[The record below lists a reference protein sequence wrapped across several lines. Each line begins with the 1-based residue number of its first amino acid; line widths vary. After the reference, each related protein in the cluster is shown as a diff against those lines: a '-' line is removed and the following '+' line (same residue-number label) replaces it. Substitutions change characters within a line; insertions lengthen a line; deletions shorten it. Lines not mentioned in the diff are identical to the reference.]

1 MKKALKVIALML
13 SLVFVLGAVVVPASA
28 ADEEEPVPE
37 VSAIE
42 KGFFNFTDVL
52 VNGLVSGIASII
64 PKPQHWVN
72 EADYISENVLA
83 GTEKFLDAPA
93 EGAKWSLGY
102 AQNSIIEGQQ
112 VIGKNHFVSG
122 GISIT
127 AKYPTKIIDDSKVR
141 VIAMNDGSGRGTVV
155 FAVLDAYGLA
165 NRDVREIRARIAEYA
180 KKNNIVSVNVAVLHQ
195 HSAVDT
201 FGMNGDIV
209 QAVFLN
215 PLKNFINGIAG
226 KELLK
231 LHNGKN
237 EQFQN
242 NLFDVTVDTIE
253 TAVAQ
258 METGKL
264 YYGEV
269 DVEEYVRDKRPP
281 YALENTLNRFRFD
294 PDDENSEE
302 TWFSTSEIHCVGNGV
317 QGTEITADYPYYME
331 EYVNETAGANFMLL
345 LGAELATS
353 QDHDPFNS
361 VEYPAGVEGYMI
373 LGEKLGEKLASIT
386 EENERE
392 VAPLLNIAHKEI
404 RLEIENQIMHLAAKA
419 GLFENLAI
427 MTADGLRLVS
437 EIGYMEM
444 GTDIAVAL
452 IPGELE
458 ASIAFGNGLSKDEA
472 WRGEDWKYDS
482 MQKIV
487 GEDRELLVFG
497 LCNDQMGYIVPTND
511 YMPMLWEDSKS
522 IEFVSLGSQTAITI
536 IEEFIS
542 LVKSK

>member
-1 MKKALKVIALML
+1 MKKKTTKILALLL
-13 SLVFVLGAVVVPASA
+13 SLVCLFSVFAVPAA
-28 ADEEEPVPE
+28 AEDEVEE

-64 PKPQHWVN
+64 PKPQSWIN
-72 EADYISENVLA
+72 EADYKSENVPA

-93 EGAKWSLGY
+93 ENAQWSLGY
-102 AQNSIIEGQQ
+102 AQNSIIEGQH

-122 GISIT
+122 GIAISP
-127 AKYPTKIIDDSKVR
+127 KYPTQIIDDSKVR

-165 NRDVREIRARIAEYA
+165 NNDVREIRARIADFA

-209 QAVFLN
+209 EAVFLN
-215 PLKNFINGIAG
+215 PLRNFINGIAG
-226 KELLK
+226 KTIFE

-237 EQFQN
+237 DDFQN
-242 NLFDVTVDTIE
+242 NLFNVTVDTIE

-281 YALENTLNRFRFD
+281 YALENTLNRFRFV
-294 PDDENSEE
+294 PDAADSKE

-317 QGTEITADYPYYME
+317 QGTQITADYPYYME
-331 EYVNETAGANFMLL
+331 EYVNDNADANFMLL
-345 LGAELATS
+345 MGAELATS
-353 QDHDPFNS
+353 QNHDPFNS
-361 VEYPAGVEGYMI
+361 ETYPEGVEGYMI

-386 EENERE
+386 EERE
-392 VAPLLNIAHKEI
+392 IAPLLNIAHKEI
-404 RLEIENQIMHLAAKA
+404 KLEIENQIMHLAAKA
-419 GLFENLAI
+419 GLFENQALI
-427 MTADGLRLVS
+427 TADGVKVVS
-437 EIGYMEM
+437 EIGYMEI
-444 GTDIAVAL
+444 GTDLAVAL
-452 IPGELE
+452 VPGELE
-458 ASIAFGNGLSKDEA
+458 ASIAFGGGLGKDDA

-482 MQKIV
+482 IQTLA
-487 GEDRELLVFG
+487 GERELLVFG
-497 LCNDQMGYIVPTND
+497 LCNDQIGYIVPTND

-522 IEFVSLGSQTAITI
+522 IEFVSLGSQTAITYMDALTELI
-536 IEEFIS
+536 
-542 LVKSK
+542 KSK

>member
-1 MKKALKVIALML
+1 MKKKSTKILALLL
-13 SLVFVLGAVVVPASA
+13 SLVCLFSVFAVPAA
-28 ADEEEPVPE
+28 AEDEIEE

-42 KGFFNFTDVL
+42 KGFFDFTDVL

-64 PKPQHWVN
+64 PKPQSWIN
-72 EADYISENVLA
+72 EADYKSENVPV

-93 EGAKWSLGY
+93 ENAQWSLGY
-102 AQNSIIEGQQ
+102 AQNSIIEGQH

-122 GISIT
+122 GIAISP
-127 AKYPTKIIDDSKVR
+127 KYPTEIIDDSKVR

-165 NRDVREIRARIAEYA
+165 NNDVREIRARIADFA

-209 QAVFLN
+209 EAVFLN
-215 PLKNFINGIAG
+215 PLRNFINGIAG
-226 KELLK
+226 KTIFE

-237 EQFQN
+237 DEFQN
-242 NLFDVTVDTIE
+242 NLFNVTVDTIE

-281 YALENTLNRFRFD
+281 YALENTLNRFRFV
-294 PDDENSEE
+294 PDDAQSKE

-317 QGTEITADYPYYME
+317 QGTQITADYPYYME
-331 EYVNETAGANFMLL
+331 EYVNDNANANFMLL

-353 QDHDPFNS
+353 QNHASFNG
-361 VEYPAGVEGYMI
+361 EAYPEGVEGYMV

-386 EENERE
+386 EERE
-392 VAPLLNIAHKEI
+392 IAPLLNITHKEI
-404 RLEIENQIMHLAAKA
+404 KLEIENQIMYLAAKA
-419 GLFENLAI
+419 GLFENQAVI
-427 MTADGLRLVS
+427 TADGVKVVS
-437 EIGYMEM
+437 EIGYMEI
-444 GTDIAVAL
+444 GTDLAVAL
-452 IPGELE
+452 VPGELE
-458 ASIAFGNGLSKDEA
+458 ASIAFGGGLGKDEA

-482 MQKIV
+482 IQTLV
-487 GEDRELLVFG
+487 GDRELLVFG
-497 LCNDQMGYIVPTND
+497 LCNDQIGYIVPTND

-522 IEFVSLGSQTAITI
+522 IEFVSLGSQTAITYMDELTALI
-536 IEEFIS
+536 
-542 LVKSK
+542 KSK

>member
-1 MKKALKVIALML
+1 MKKKSTKILALLL
-13 SLVFVLGAVVVPASA
+13 SLVCLFSVFAVPAA
-28 ADEEEPVPE
+28 AEDEVAE

-64 PKPQHWVN
+64 PKPQSWIN
-72 EADYISENVLA
+72 EADYVSENVPV

-93 EGAKWSLGY
+93 ANAQWSLGY
-102 AQNSIIEGQQ
+102 AQNSIIEGQH

-122 GISIT
+122 GIAISP
-127 AKYPTKIIDDSKVR
+127 KYPTQIIDDSKVR

-165 NRDVREIRARIAEYA
+165 NNDVREIRARIADFA
-180 KKNNIVSVNVAVLHQ
+180 KANNIVSVNVAVLHQ

-209 QAVFLN
+209 EAVFLN
-215 PLKNFINGIAG
+215 PLRNFINGIAG
-226 KELLK
+226 KTIFE

-237 EQFQN
+237 DDFQN
-242 NLFDVTVDTIE
+242 NLFNVTVDTIE

-281 YALENTLNRFRFD
+281 YALENTLNRFRFV
-294 PDDENSEE
+294 PDDAESKE

-317 QGTEITADYPYYME
+317 QGTQITADYPYYME
-331 EYVNETAGANFMLL
+331 EYVNDNADANFMLL

-353 QDHDPFNS
+353 QNHDPFNS
-361 VEYPAGVEGYMI
+361 ETYPEGVEGYMI

-386 EENERE
+386 EERE
-392 VAPLLNIAHKEI
+392 IAPLLNITHKEI
-404 RLEIENQIMHLAAKA
+404 KLEIENQIMHLAAKA
-419 GLFENLAI
+419 GLFENQAI
-427 MTADGLRLVS
+427 ITADGVKVVS
-437 EIGYMEM
+437 EIGYMEI
-444 GTDIAVAL
+444 GTDLAVAL
-452 IPGELE
+452 VPGELE
-458 ASIAFGNGLSKDEA
+458 ASIAFGGGLGKDDA

-482 MQKIV
+482 IQTLA
-487 GEDRELLVFG
+487 GDRELLVFG
-497 LCNDQMGYIVPTND
+497 LCNDQIGYIVPTND

-522 IEFVSLGSQTAITI
+522 IEFVSLGSQTAITYMDELTALI
-536 IEEFIS
+536 
-542 LVKSK
+542 KSK

>member
-1 MKKALKVIALML
+1 MKKKSTKILALLL
-13 SLVFVLGAVVVPASA
+13 SLVCLFSMFAVPAA
-28 ADEEEPVPE
+28 AEDEVEE

-64 PKPQHWVN
+64 PKPQSWIN
-72 EADYISENVLA
+72 EADYKSENVPV

-93 EGAKWSLGY
+93 ANAQWSLGY
-102 AQNSIIEGQQ
+102 AQNSIIEGQH

-122 GISIT
+122 GIAISP
-127 AKYPTKIIDDSKVR
+127 KYPTKIVDDSKVR

-165 NRDVREIRARIAEYA
+165 NNDVREIRARIADYA
-180 KKNNIVSVNVAVLHQ
+180 KEKNIVSVNVAVLHQ

-201 FGMNGDIV
+201 FGMNGNIV
-209 QAVFLN
+209 EAVFLN
-215 PLKNFINGIAG
+215 PLKNFINGVAG
-226 KELLK
+226 KTIFE

-237 EQFQN
+237 DGFQN

-269 DVEEYVRDKRPP
+269 DVEEFVRDKRPP
-281 YALENTLNRFRFD
+281 YALENTLNRFRFV
-294 PDDENSEE
+294 PDDANSKE

-317 QGTEITADYPYYME
+317 QGTDITADYPYYME
-331 EYVNETAGANFMLL
+331 EYVNDNADANFMLL

-353 QDHDPFNS
+353 QNHDPFNG
-361 VEYPAGVEGYMI
+361 ETYPEGVEGYMI

-386 EENERE
+386 EERE
-392 VAPLLNIAHKEI
+392 IAPLLNITHKEI
-404 RLEIENQIMHLAAKA
+404 KLEIENQIMHLAAKA
-419 GLFENLAI
+419 GLFENQAVI
-427 MTADGLRLVS
+427 TADGVKVVS
-437 EIGYMEM
+437 EIGYMEI
-444 GTDIAVAL
+444 GTDLAVAL
-452 IPGELE
+452 VPGELE
-458 ASIAFGNGLSKDEA
+458 ASIAFGGGLGKDDA

-482 MQKIV
+482 IQTLV
-487 GEDRELLVFG
+487 GDRELLVFG
-497 LCNDQMGYIVPTND
+497 LCNDQIGYIVPTND

-522 IEFVSLGSQTAITI
+522 IEFVSLGSQTAITYMDELTALI
-536 IEEFIS
+536 
-542 LVKSK
+542 KSK